1 MIHVA
6 FAFNLGLYR
15 TFMEAGREQVYI
27 DEGYVPLLRAFRKHP
42 RIKANLF
49 LEGLTSLALKDSPE
63 CAQLVRAGLAD
74 GQFEL
79 GTYTFNHPVLTLLP
93 YEDSYRQWE
102 GGRRVDEQVWE
113 AAPIGAM
120 MPEAAWDP
128 TNVEAF
134 SHLGVDWVLL
144 GTRVY
149 FQDFPDHPHHYAR
162 RAFSLLGT
170 NGSRVSA
177 VCQDCDDEDDEAVF
191 YICSAVI
198 HGAEESIRAFRARV
212 DHHLSRGGEGMLM
225 ALKEDGEFVY
235 EESLAKQYGRGWN
248 RLGFAAHLGEP
259 IPELTAKAEEEL
271 DAALSG
277 YEETEGVEFVTV
289 SEYFQRCPP
298 TREIMLRASAKGYRE
313 WMEGSE
319 KLGQMLGEAQT
330 EIRIARAALQVGRA
344 LGAETAEAEGELDRA
359 WEALLTAETSTG
371 RRACAH
377 PAGKASRIVW
387 AMEYAMEAT
396 RRARGAV
403 ALIRRG
409 EPRGRDD
416 EGRFR
421 DDARPTV

>member
-1 MIHVA
+1 MIYVA

-15 TFMEAGREQVYI
+15 TFIEAGREQVYI
-27 DEGYVPLLRAFRKHP
+27 DEGYVPLLRTFRKHP

-49 LEGLTSLALKDSPE
+49 LEGLTSLSLKDSPE
-63 CAQLVRAGLAD
+63 CERLLRAGLAD

-102 GGRRVDEQVWE
+102 AGRRVDEQVWGV
-113 AAPIGAM
+113 APTGAM

-128 TNVEAF
+128 TNAEAF
-134 SHLGVDWVLL
+134 SRLGVEWVLL

-149 FQDFPDHPHHYAR
+149 FQDFPDHPHHDAR

-170 NGSRVSA
+170 GGSRVKA
-177 VCQDCDDEDDEAVF
+177 VCHDCDDEQDDAIF

-225 ALKEDGEFVY
+225 AVKEDGEFVY
-235 EESLAKQYGRGWN
+235 EESLARKYGRGWN

-277 YEETEGVEFVTV
+277 YEETQGVAFVTV

-298 TREIMLRASAKGYRE
+298 AREIMLRASAKGYRE

-344 LGAETAEAEGELDRA
+344 LGAETAEAEGELERA

-387 AMEYAMEAT
+387 AMEHAMEAT

-403 ALIRRG
+403 ALIRA
-409 EPRGRDD
+409 GRT
-416 EGRFR
+416 EGSGQGREG
-421 DDARPTV
+421 TG

>member
-1 MIHVA
+1 
-6 FAFNLGLYR
+6 
-15 TFMEAGREQVYI
+15 
-27 DEGYVPLLRAFRKHP
+27 
-42 RIKANLF
+42 
-49 LEGLTSLALKDSPE
+49 
-63 CAQLVRAGLAD
+63 
-74 GQFEL
+74 
-79 GTYTFNHPVLTLLP
+79 
-93 YEDSYRQWE
+93 
-102 GGRRVDEQVWE
+102 
-113 AAPIGAM
+113 
-120 MPEAAWDP
+120 
-128 TNVEAF
+128 
-134 SHLGVDWVLL
+134 
-144 GTRVY
+144 
-149 FQDFPDHPHHYAR
+149 
-162 RAFSLLGT
+162 
-170 NGSRVSA
+170 
-177 VCQDCDDEDDEAVF
+177 
-191 YICSAVI
+191 
-198 HGAEESIRAFRARV
+198 
-212 DHHLSRGGEGMLM
+212 MLM

-344 LGAETAEAEGELDRA
+344 LGAETAEAEAELDRA

-387 AMEYAMEAT
+387 AMEHAMEAA

-409 EPRGRDD
+409 EAGS
-416 EGRFR
+416 
-421 DDARPTV
+421 

>member
-63 CAQLVRAGLAD
+63 CAQLVRGGLAD

-403 ALIRRG
+403 ALIRAR
-409 EPRGRDD
+409 RT
-416 EGRFR
+416 EG
-421 DDARPTV
+421 PG

>member
-63 CAQLVRAGLAD
+63 CAQLVRGGLAD

-344 LGAETAEAEGELDRA
+344 LGAETAEAEAELDRA

-387 AMEYAMEAT
+387 AMEHAMEAA

-403 ALIRRG
+403 ALIRAR
-409 EPRGRDD
+409 RT
-416 EGRFR
+416 EG
-421 DDARPTV
+421 PG